1 MLDYTGVKCPVC
13 GVPFQPE
20 DDIVVCPECGA
31 PYHRACYQ
39 KEGKC
44 VFDDLHAQGKEWQP
58 PEPPKAPDPAAEIK
72 DQECPVCG
80 TLNGHSALF
89 CSRCGASLTGQPQA
103 HQNQVPPYYGG
114 SQQGSP
120 YGGPMPFVFDPMGGV
135 SPAEE
140 LAQGVTFGDASKVVK
155 QNTAYYMTV
164 FRYMKQTRRNKFSV
178 CAFFFSGPWM
188 LYRKMYK
195 AGAVVTLLVF
205 GLYLTFQCLLAF
217 VSVPAFLQAV
227 EALGL
232 DQTASLS
239 YSSPEFALVVQYM
252 VQNTALYIQ
261 AVCPLFCLVPLL
273 VVMIVAGVKGNK
285 WYMEHCV
292 RTVRMVKASR
302 VEDDPTMTLDAR
314 GGVNV
319 AIATCMFVCYFLL
332 NYVVPLLL

>member
-1 MLDYTGVKCPVC
+1 M
-13 GVPFQPE
+13 
-20 DDIVVCPECGA
+20 
-31 PYHRACYQ
+31 
-39 KEGKC
+39 
-44 VFDDLHAQGKEWQP
+44 
-58 PEPPKAPDPAAEIK
+58 
-72 DQECPVCG
+72 
-80 TLNGHSALF
+80 
-89 CSRCGASLTGQPQA
+89 
-103 HQNQVPPYYGG
+103 
-114 SQQGSP
+114 
-120 YGGPMPFVFDPMGGV
+120 
-135 SPAEE
+135 
-140 LAQGVTFGDASKVVK
+140 VK
-155 QNTAYYMTV
+155 QNTAYYMTCSSLYEADPAEQV
-164 FRYMKQTRRNKFSV
+164 QRVRVLLLRALDAVPEDVTRHAALD
-178 CAFFFSGPWM
+178 C
-188 LYRKMYK
+188 
-195 AGAVVTLLVF
+195 TLLVF

>member
-1 MLDYTGVKCPVC
+1 MCIRD
-13 GVPFQPE
+13 
-20 DDIVVCPECGA
+20 
-31 PYHRACYQ
+31 
-39 KEGKC
+39 
-44 VFDDLHAQGKEWQP
+44 
-58 PEPPKAPDPAAEIK
+58 
-72 DQECPVCG
+72 
-80 TLNGHSALF
+80 S
-89 CSRCGASLTGQPQA
+89 
-103 HQNQVPPYYGG
+103 
-114 SQQGSP
+114 
-120 YGGPMPFVFDPMGGV
+120 
-135 SPAEE
+135 
-140 LAQGVTFGDASKVVK
+140 
-155 QNTAYYMTV
+155 
-164 FRYMKQTRRNKFSV
+164 
-178 CAFFFSGPWM
+178 
-188 LYRKMYK
+188 
-195 AGAVVTLLVF
+195 
-205 GLYLTFQCLLAF
+205 
-217 VSVPAFLQAV
+217 LQAV